1 METALIIVIAILA
14 ILVLGLFALTVI
26 LILKFLKL
34 KEAANNSEPKTLDQ
48 NIESKQ
54 IPDEIKKA
62 IDHAKS
68 LGQQNLVGQACV
80 DHPELPAKG
89 QCAISG
95 QIYCEL
101 CLTKENDVKV
111 ARKYLNI
118 LLDSTWENIFM
129 LHNERVG
136 ADKINEL
143 MRIKRTM
150 WEEQE
155 LPLITQKQ
163 FKINIEIDKIEDY
176 TAVMAREQDSERV
189 KRMLDFL
196 EVADDSTTL

>member
-1 METALIIVIAILA
+1 METALVIVIAILA
-14 ILVLGLFALTVI
+14 ILVLGLFALSIV
-26 LILKFLKL
+26 LVLKFLKL
-34 KEAANNSEPKTLDQ
+34 KEDSKNAEPQTLGQ
-48 NIESKQ
+48 NIDSKQ

-62 IDHAKS
+62 IDQAKS
-68 LGQQNLVGQACV
+68 IGNNLVGRACV

-118 LLDSTWENIFM
+118 LLDSKWEHIFM

-143 MRIKRTM
+143 MRVKRNL

-196 EVADDSTTL
+196 EVADDTAAL

>member
-1 METALIIVIAILA
+1 METALVMVIAILA
-14 ILVLGLFALTVI
+14 ILVLGLFALSVV
-26 LILKFLKL
+26 LVLKFLKL
-34 KEAANNSEPKTLDQ
+34 KETTKNIEPKTLGED
-48 NIESKQ
+48 IESRQ

-62 IDHAKS
+62 IEQAKNMGDNL
-68 LGQQNLVGQACV
+68 LGRVCV

-89 QCAISG
+89 QCAISNE
-95 QIYCEL
+95 IYCEL
-101 CLTKENDVKV
+101 CLTKENDVKI
-111 ARKYLNI
+111 ARKYLNL
-118 LLDSTWENIFM
+118 LLDSKWEHIFM
-129 LHNERVG
+129 LHNEKVG

-143 MRIKRTM
+143 MRVKRTL

-155 LPLITQKQ
+155 LPLITQQQ

-196 EVADDSTTL
+196 EVADESANL